1 MKSMSKR
8 GERMK
13 LHVGVFFGG
22 KATEHE
28 VSVISAIQAIENM
41 DKNKYEIIPIYIS
54 KDETFYTGDPLLD
67 IKNYKDLHTLLSNCH
82 ECTFEKI
89 KGEDKIQLLK
99 VPSKLFTKKLGY
111 IELAFP
117 ILHGNKGENGGVQG
131 FFEMLSIPYV
141 GSNVLASAVS
151 MDKDISK
158 IVASSA
164 SVPVIDFVAVD
175 KYTYY
180 LKSEKILAD
189 ITHYLKFPLIIK
201 PAGGG
206 SSIGIEVAKDL
217 DGLKRAIEQA
227 FNYDVKLIVENKVK
241 KIREVNCSVLG
252 DIESVKVSV
261 IEEPST
267 TDEILSFKDKYMQD
281 STKGMSSAKRQIPA
295 NIDEKMRQEIEH
307 YSKTIFRKYD
317 CSGVVRIDYIIDT
330 SNNQVY
336 FNEINPIP
344 GSLSFYLWEPS
355 GVKYKVLLDEL
366 IRLAIKGYQR
376 KNEFNYS
383 FDNNLFASNGLNM
396 KGKLKGGSNG

>member
-1 MKSMSKR
+1 
-8 GERMK
+8 MK

-28 VSVISAIQAIENM
+28 VSVISAIQAIENI
-41 DKNKYEIIPIYIS
+41 DKNKYEIIPIYIT
-54 KDETFYTGDPLLD
+54 KDETFYTGDALLD
-67 IKNYKDLHTLLSNCH
+67 IKNYKDLNSLLKNCYA
-82 ECTFEKI
+82 CAFEKR
-89 KGEDKIQLLK
+89 KGEEKIDILK
-99 VPSKLFTKKLGY
+99 IPSKLLNKKLGY

-117 ILHGNKGENGGVQG
+117 ILHGNKGENGGIQG
-131 FFEMLSIPYV
+131 FLEMLSIPYV

-158 IVASSA
+158 IIALSA
-164 SVPVIDFVAVD
+164 GVPVIDFVAID
-175 KYTYY
+175 KYAYY
-180 LKSEKILAD
+180 KKSEVILTD
-189 ITHYLKFPLIIK
+189 ILQKLEFPMIIK

-206 SSIGIEVAKDL
+206 SSIGIEVAKNSDR
-217 DGLKRAIEQA
+217 LKAAIEQA
-227 FNYDVKLIVENKVK
+227 FNYDVKLIIENKVE

-252 DIESVKVSV
+252 DIEDAKASV

-295 NIDEKMRQEIEH
+295 DIDEDMRQEIED
-307 YSKTIFRKYD
+307 YSKTIFRKYG

-330 SNNQVY
+330 QKNKVY

-355 GVKYKVLLDEL
+355 GVKYKDLLDEL
-366 IRLAIKGYQR
+366 IRIAIKRHQR
-376 KNEFNYS
+376 NNEFNYS